1 MRHNMASKKSSQA
14 QPTRHPADHARQ
26 DVGNADQGGPDRLA
40 HRLDKRGQASDIA
53 PPVGTSNAHYE
64 CPAWPPGL
72 NSPTHAAITAELA
85 ALVASGDWALYQP
98 VILKRLNDSIAS
110 FLNVRHVRTVCSG
123 SAAIELALRAS
134 GVDDQKNTSPPRGG
148 PSEVICSVLDYPGNA
163 RAVRL
168 LGGFPVMVDSAA
180 GRWTIDPDAVLE
192 AATPQTVA
200 VIATHLYGEIAPVDS
215 LRDLCDTHG
224 WTLIE
229 DVCQMPGGR
238 LGNRPLGTF
247 GHVAAWSFGGS
258 KPLTAGCGGAITT
271 DDDRI
276 AQRLASHVNRPSD
289 AFPLSPL
296 QAAVLIPQWD
306 SLESRV
312 AEQNLRLRQLVD
324 RIVGMTPQW
333 CWPTHDAPAHSMPMY
348 YKVPI
353 RIPTET
359 VARRPGIVQHS
370 IRAASEKG
378 VPAGEPFRIPGR
390 LAASRGRVV
399 SAKNATEIASQSW
412 LVDHRVLAGDE
423 ASIDSLAEVLCQIYR
438 GTIDCD

>member
-1 MRHNMASKKSSQA
+1 MASKKSSQA
-14 QPTRHPADHARQ
+14 QPIRHPAEGARQ
-26 DVGNADQGGPDRLA
+26 GVENDDQGGEDRPGQLPATRGRSSGDASLA
-40 HRLDKRGQASDIA
+40 GA
-53 PPVGTSNAHYE
+53 SNARYE
-64 CPAWPPGL
+64 CPPWPPGL

-85 ALVASGDWALYQP
+85 ALVAGGDWGHYQAQ
-98 VILKRLNDSIAS
+98 VLKRLTESIAA

-134 GVDDQKNTSPPRGG
+134 GIDGQRNTSSERGG
-148 PSEVICSVLDYPGNA
+148 TPEVICPVLDYPGNA

-168 LGGFPVMVDSAA
+168 LGGLPVMVDSAA
-180 GRWTIDPDAVLE
+180 GRWTIDADAVLA

-200 VIATHLYGEIAPVDS
+200 VIATHLYGEIAPVNR
-215 LRDLCDTHG
+215 LRELCDAHR

-238 LGNRPLGTF
+238 LAGRPLGTF

-276 AQRLASHVNRPSD
+276 AQRLASHADRPSD

-296 QAAVLIPQWD
+296 QAAVLIPQWN
-306 SLESRV
+306 SLATQVSD
-312 AEQNLRLRQLVD
+312 QNARLGRLVD
-324 RIVGMTPQW
+324 RVQETTPQW
-333 CWPTHDAPAHSMPMY
+333 CWPTRDDPVHSMPIY

-353 RIPTET
+353 RVRAET
-359 VARRPGIVQHS
+359 VARRPGGVQHLV
-370 IRAASEKG
+370 RAANEKG
-378 VPAGEPFRIPGR
+378 LPAGEPFRIPGR

-399 SAKNATEIASQSW
+399 SAENATEIASQSW
-412 LVDHRVLAGDE
+412 LVDHRVLAGDD
-423 ASIDSLAEVLCQIYR
+423 ASIDSLAEVLYR
-438 GTIDCD
+438 LYRDAYDTHDSD